1 MSPSAENSDR
11 SNLMAFPT
19 FDPNYIMVNI
29 ITLIDLIHFSLI
41 YYYYFFSQRHAAFD
55 PSILLYGIRG
65 EYERKFQQYQQLWR
79 QKWEELDQ
87 LNKDLHRKHSEHL
100 QKEIDCLEN
109 QYFRDHY
116 IHMEKPCR
124 VHEQSVIDCY
134 GKNYGQ
140 PLLCRREVEKFSN
153 CVETN
158 RLKLLKEK

>member
-19 FDPNYIMVNI
+19 FDPNYIM
-29 ITLIDLIHFSLI
+29 
-41 YYYYFFSQRHAAFD
+41 RHAAFD